1 MDVLNKSFL
10 KSFLQNVQENTFKSL
25 LKVTSAPK
33 LLFHEVDPDADLM
46 IFFYLKEIYYFV
58 LETFRFL
65 CFCKIHIFQKLRRHH
80 GHCYIMEVTLISF
93 KF

>member
-46 IFFYLKEIYYFV
+46 IFFYLKEI
-58 LETFRFL
+58 
-65 CFCKIHIFQKLRRHH
+65 
-80 GHCYIMEVTLISF
+80 
-93 KF
+93 